1 MPLEDKVSIMAQVC
15 DGPRNAYRK
24 GIVHRDIKP
33 GNIMLLSSGQV
44 RILDVGIG
52 RIATTERSLTRIGLI
67 TGTRHCVAPEQ
78 VQGRSDHRSDKDP
91 RTRARR
97 PPAPRN
103 GAIGG

>member
-1 MPLEDKVSIMAQVC
+1 MRDRREPGIHSEW
-15 DGPRNAYRK
+15 PRFSQPAFGSRAT
-24 GIVHRDIKP
+24 KP
-33 GNIMLLSSGQV
+33 GNIMLLSGGQV

-52 RIATTERSLTRIGLI
+52 RIATTERSLTRTGLI
-67 TGTRHCVAPEQ
+67 TGTRHYVAPEQ
-78 VQGRSDHRSDKDP
+78 VQGRSGHPSDKDP